1 MDSKKAKIAII
12 DNGKEKRLQ
21 EWNKADALFFCGV
34 LRRERTDLYDYVR
47 EVLQKMNSVQT
58 DAIGYCLEPMPEG
71 YGKCKQEEGKKPSF
85 NSILNEDDLKQLA
98 DLSNEFGVF
107 AEPRQVTPHILA
119 AFFRMEQT
127 GLKVKKL
134 RILCAMLSSL
144 ASYGFITYNWQS
156 PIYTHRLLRAYKK
169 DGYLN
174 RSDLSTANGA
184 IHAVLMDE
192 RMSKIGAV
200 IKKLKLTRE
209 GKKKH

>member
-47 EVLQKMNSVQT
+47 EILQKMNSVQT

-85 NSILNEDDLKQLA
+85 NSILNEDDLKELA
-98 DLSNEFGVF
+98 DLSNVFGVF
-107 AEPRQVTPHILA
+107 AEPRQVTPRILA

-169 DGYLN
+169 EGYLN

-192 RMSKIGAV
+192 RMSKIGTV